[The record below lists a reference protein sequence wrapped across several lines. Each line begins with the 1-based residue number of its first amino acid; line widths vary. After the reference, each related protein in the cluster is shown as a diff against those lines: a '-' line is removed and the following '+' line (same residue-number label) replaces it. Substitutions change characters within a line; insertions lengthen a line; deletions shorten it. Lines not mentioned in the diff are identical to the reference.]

1 MSEQFPLQ
9 QQLQEILQSH
19 SLEALDAFKEPV
31 SWQGM
36 RPTDRELLGKLF
48 VMKGEGLL
56 KCGDSSAV
64 DYFNRAAQVASDSG
78 QIFFLL
84 GKAFA
89 AQEHSVNSLGSAL
102 LYFKQA
108 ASLAPASFD
117 LWYGWAQALRQKG
130 LLLGVVDYFY
140 EAEEKFAHAFELLEG
155 DRQELSAELLWRW
168 GKNYYAAG
176 MIAGEAIDFHNALAK
191 CGSAAECGL
200 DSAEFWTDYGH
211 IYLEL
216 ARLLNRRDLY
226 NSAVGCYH
234 KAIATAH
241 DLYDAWRSLGF
252 CYYHLFEGNFNADY
266 YVCAAVS
273 FENGSKLHSDDSSLW
288 LQWGRLQF
296 EHGRQSCDRDLL
308 EESLGK
314 FHRADILSPQQPSIL
329 CSWGEALLYCGS
341 VVDSLDWLK
350 EAQGK
355 FMRALELQPDNH
367 EAWHLLGAC
376 LNELGRYFGD
386 ARYFKLA
393 IEKFQHGL
401 SINKLSPS
409 LWYGLAASH
418 FSLGEIS
425 GDAKLVE
432 KASRFYEKAMENK
445 KTTDPQHWNGWGIVL
460 LKLAEITNEK
470 RNVEAA
476 VAKFEQALMLYSSR
490 NGDDDLDPDLLYN
503 YGCAL
508 DFLGDFYEEA
518 CYYEKAVQA
527 LTKVLQIDSE
537 YTAARYN
544 LALAL
549 SHLGEQTADVECFHQ
564 AIDQFQMLLTVDRED
579 GMVWSEYGLTLLNL
593 AQLVHD
599 AALPDKSLQYYE
611 DAADKLLCAVSL
623 GCLQASYYLA
633 CLFSLL
639 RRFDD
644 AMFYIERA
652 DSQDA
657 LPPIDEVMRDDW
669 LESLRQTTA
678 FKIWLE
684 RRDVP

>member
-1 MSEQFPLQ
+1 
-9 QQLQEILQSH
+9 
-19 SLEALDAFKEPV
+19 
-31 SWQGM
+31 
-36 RPTDRELLGKLF
+36 
-48 VMKGEGLL
+48 
-56 KCGDSSAV
+56 
-64 DYFNRAAQVASDSG
+64 
-78 QIFFLL
+78 
-84 GKAFA
+84 
-89 AQEHSVNSLGSAL
+89 
-102 LYFKQA
+102 
-108 ASLAPASFD
+108 
-117 LWYGWAQALRQKG
+117 
-130 LLLGVVDYFY
+130 
-140 EAEEKFAHAFELLEG
+140 
-155 DRQELSAELLWRW
+155 
-168 GKNYYAAG
+168 
-176 MIAGEAIDFHNALAK
+176 
-191 CGSAAECGL
+191 
-200 DSAEFWTDYGH
+200 
-211 IYLEL
+211 
-216 ARLLNRRDLY
+216 
-226 NSAVGCYH
+226 
-234 KAIATAH
+234 
-241 DLYDAWRSLGF
+241 
-252 CYYHLFEGNFNADY
+252 
-266 YVCAAVS
+266 
-273 FENGSKLHSDDSSLW
+273 
-288 LQWGRLQF
+288 
-296 EHGRQSCDRDLL
+296 
-308 EESLGK
+308 
-314 FHRADILSPQQPSIL
+314 
-329 CSWGEALLYCGS
+329 
-341 VVDSLDWLK
+341 
-350 EAQGK
+350 
-355 FMRALELQPDNH
+355 
-367 EAWHLLGAC
+367 
-376 LNELGRYFGD
+376 
-386 ARYFKLA
+386 
-393 IEKFQHGL
+393 
-401 SINKLSPS
+401 
-409 LWYGLAASH
+409 
-418 FSLGEIS
+418 
-425 GDAKLVE
+425 VE